1 MVLRSPESADVGW
14 PPAKT
19 GGSIGRDRDRQV
31 RSLAEGALP
40 PMSDDGTADV
50 PESSFSSEVGQRLRN
65 VRRIRGLS
73 LDDVERESGG
83 RWSASAVGAYER
95 GFRNLSLPRLRD
107 LASFYDVPMG
117 VLLGE
122 EDGNERTPG
131 GRLVIDLVALQ
142 SIPVPEA
149 ESVLRYLRSI
159 ILERGD
165 YNGRI
170 LSVRRDDLRAVCS
183 LLRTDEPA
191 TLEQLRQ
198 WGALVE
204 DETPT
209 G

>member
-1 MVLRSPESADVGW
+1 MAEGDGEASGGEGVAEPSFSIEVGKRLRS
-14 PPAKT
+14 
-19 GGSIGRDRDRQV
+19 
-31 RSLAEGALP
+31 
-40 PMSDDGTADV
+40 
-50 PESSFSSEVGQRLRN
+50 

-122 EDGNERTPG
+122 EDLTGPG
-131 GRLVIDLVALQ
+131 RAQRLVLDLVALQ
-142 SIPVPEA
+142 AVPDA

-170 LSVRRDDLRAVCS
+170 LSIRRDDLRAICS
-183 LLRTDEPA
+183 LLRTDEST
-191 TLEQLRQ
+191 TLEQLAA
-198 WGALVE
+198 WGAIV
-204 DETPT
+204 DGQDPT
-209 G
+209 GS